1 MRRKLDPVQLW
12 LGVRQVAIAGLPLA
26 TLYCFLFVVAKSVGW
41 SAAWTP
47 TVPMLVLQITGW
59 VWLMYVVRSLFPNS
73 YVPLPLRLGG
83 ISRRSVSARAQIC
96 VSLILWLLVAVY
108 VAAHDAQRKRKAI
121 VLKRS
126 CCYVDAGS
134 LNNPLFKGSTEK
146 LRYLGKIGDYMFFV
160 RYNGD
165 ELLITQLSNFATC
178 EMHKAKVD
186 Q

>member
-1 MRRKLDPVQLW
+1 M
-12 LGVRQVAIAGLPLA
+12 
-26 TLYCFLFVVAKSVGW
+26 
-41 SAAWTP
+41 
-47 TVPMLVLQITGW
+47 
-59 VWLMYVVRSLFPNS
+59 
-73 YVPLPLRLGG
+73 
-83 ISRRSVSARAQIC
+83 
-96 VSLILWLLVAVY
+96 Y
-108 VAAHDAQRKRKAI
+108 VAAHDAQRKREAI

-126 CCYVDAGS
+126 YWYVDAGS
-134 LNNPLFKGSTEK
+134 LNNPLFKGSKEK